1 MRFSKKPQIDKAKI
15 SQSRVAA
22 NEETAVLTPVP
33 DGTSAIDRIP
43 VSRQKLWIIVTSALG
58 VIILGLAAFAIYL
71 ADVSHK
77 WEQQVT
83 DVTAQNY
90 DLGERLAAEKE
101 QVVELQ
107 GQLNLTAE
115 QLATVQSRMLELA
128 DDVNSRD
135 DSVESYARE
144 LGDLQATL
152 STALGVSTSL
162 SRCLNAQQEL
172 IGYLKNSANYT
183 PADIAAFENGV
194 NDLCDTATEAH
205 VALQEVLAQ

>member
-1 MRFSKKPQIDKAKI
+1 MRFSKKPQIDKTKKP
-15 SQSRVAA
+15 QGRVAA
-22 NEETAVLTPVP
+22 NEETAVLTPVS

-43 VSRQKLWIIVTSALG
+43 VSRQKLWIIVTSSLG
-58 VIILGLAAFAIYL
+58 VIILGLTAFAIYL

-77 WEQQVT
+77 WEQQVA

-90 DLGERLAAEKE
+90 DLGERLATEKE
-101 QVVELQ
+101 QVIELQ

-162 SRCLNAQQEL
+162 SRCLDAQKEL
-172 IGYLKNSANYT
+172 IGYMKNSANYT
-183 PADIAAFENGV
+183 PEDIAAFENGV
-194 NDLCDTATEAH
+194 NDLCETATEAH